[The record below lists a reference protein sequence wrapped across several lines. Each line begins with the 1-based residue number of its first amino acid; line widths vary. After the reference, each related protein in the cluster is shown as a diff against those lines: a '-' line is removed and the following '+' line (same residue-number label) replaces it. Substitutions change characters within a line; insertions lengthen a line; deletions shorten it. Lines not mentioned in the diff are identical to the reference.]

1 MFYECL
7 EVALIWLDW
16 DQFIFLKMRLLI
28 PVLGNVFQI
37 RGVGELLE
45 GLIPY
50 CQRHF
55 SRIDRL
61 ERSTFLLDYTLMG
74 MSVIEPEIE
83 EREMK
88 EVPEMQADTTGA
100 AGQEPS
106 WAEPDVDKEQKQ
118 TIDEADER
126 SSSKKRKPNK
136 SRDVAYKK
144 VKGAAQ
150 AKVSAISSEA

>member
-1 MFYECL
+1 VLFRVFNILPPTEIL
-7 EVALIWLDW
+7 E
-16 DQFIFLKMRLLI
+16 
-28 PVLGNVFQI
+28 I

-74 MSVIEPEIE
+74 MSVIEPEIK
-83 EREMK
+83 EREAK
-88 EVPEMQADTTGA
+88 DVPEMQADTIGA
-100 AGQEPS
+100 DEEPS
-106 WAEPDVDKEQKQ
+106 WAEADDEKQQKQ
-118 TIDEADER
+118 TFDEVKER
-126 SSSKKRKPNK
+126 SSSKKRKSNK

-150 AKVSAISSEA
+150 AKVSAISSQA